1 MTQRRRRA
9 LTGLIATLMLLTVAF
24 AAIRI
29 RASWPGFDS
38 LFARAASI
46 VEPAPLAPAHHDLE
60 GTKDCQSCHATT
72 SDIPNTKCL
81 SCHQEIGDRIAGK
94 IGFHG
99 TELTGNC
106 AQCHRDHRTDLIVF
120 DRAKFNH
127 RQAVFQLVES
137 HATLECEAC
146 HRKPQAAADSL
157 ATTRFDFVG
166 LAHERCEDCHRD
178 PHQGTLTSDSVSCE
192 HCHDQTAFTGRHLV
206 FEHGR
211 DSQFPLR
218 GAHASLACAK
228 CHTPP
233 HADAPLAEAKFLG
246 LGKTCADCH
255 QDPHRGT
262 LTSNGRDCTEC
273 HDESGWTGRSLEFDH
288 SNVAAFPLRGKHAS
302 VGCAECHKSSGG
314 TGKLATADFATT
326 ATTCASCHADP
337 HAGQFQGADCATCHQ
352 ESGFRQPDLLFR
364 HTSVDRFPLTGAHAD
379 VACDACHIE
388 KQDVAGAETATFR
401 GLSTACSACHLDP
414 HVAGTSATAATRARP
429 ELADPALA
437 DQRASDASDCARCH
451 DTKTFRGAQMTF
463 DHAKMSN
470 FTLDETHRSLSC
482 TECHSSLVFRATP
495 TSCADCH
502 REVSDAIAGRIELAG
517 KREQLEASPHAGLV
531 TCSQCHD
538 TTKKT
543 EALERLA
550 EKCGDCHTAHYTSLA
565 LTQSSSF
572 GDRVAHLRRASASGT
587 DPSASAATARDLDA
601 LLRLAAHDFQAADK
615 LLRTRFED
623 SR

>member
-1 MTQRRRRA
+1 MTQRRRRL
-9 LTGLIATLMLLTVAF
+9 LTALIATLMLVTVAF

-29 RASWPGFDS
+29 RAAWPGFDS

-46 VEPAPLAPAHHDLE
+46 VEPAPLAAAHHDLE
-60 GTKDCQSCHATT
+60 GTKDCRSCHATT
-72 SDIPNTKCL
+72 TDIPNSRCL
-81 SCHQEIGDRIAGK
+81 NCHQEIGDRIAGA

-99 TELTGNC
+99 KELTGNC
-106 AQCHRDHRTDLIVF
+106 AQCHRDHRSELIVF

-127 RQAVFQLVES
+127 RQATFPLVEK

-146 HRKPQAAADSL
+146 HRKQQPAMDPV
-157 ATTRFDFVG
+157 ATPRFDFLG

-178 PHQGTLTSDSVSCE
+178 PHQGTLTSDDVNCE
-192 HCHDQTAFTGRHLV
+192 HCHDQTAFTGRHLA

-211 DSQFPLR
+211 DSSFPLR

-228 CHTPP
+228 CHTPSRP
-233 HADAPLAEAKFLG
+233 DAPLAEAKFRG

-262 LTSNGRDCTEC
+262 LTSNDRNCTEC
-273 HDESGWTGRSLEFDH
+273 HDESGWTGRNLEFDH
-288 SNVAAFPLRGKHAS
+288 SKVTAFPLRGKHANVACS
-302 VGCAECHKSSGG
+302 QCHKDTDASGR
-314 TGKLATADFATT
+314 LATADFATT

-337 HAGQFQGADCATCHQ
+337 HAGQFQGADCATCHR
-352 ESGFRQPDLLFR
+352 ESGFRQPDVLFR
-364 HTSVDRFPLTGAHAD
+364 HASVDRFPLTGAHAD
-379 VACDACHIE
+379 VACAQCHIE
-388 KQDVAGAETATFR
+388 KGAASGVEATTFR
-401 GLSTACSACHLDP
+401 GLSSACSTCHLDP
-414 HVAGTSATAATRARP
+414 HVAGTSASRTTRARP

-482 TECHSSLVFRATP
+482 TECHSTLVFRPTP
-495 TSCADCH
+495 TTCAECH
-502 REVSDAIAGRIELAG
+502 RDVSDAMAGRIELAG
-517 KREQLEASPHAGLV
+517 KLEQVEPSPHAGLV

-538 TTKKT
+538 TTKRNET
-543 EALERLA
+543 FERLA
-550 EKCGDCHTAHYTSLA
+550 EKCGDCHTPHYTSLA
-565 LTQSSSF
+565 LTQGSSF
-572 GDRVAHLRRASASGT
+572 GERVARLRRAAVSGSNSKAAGTT
-587 DPSASAATARDLDA
+587 DRDLDT
-601 LLRLAAHDFQAADK
+601 LLRFAAHDFQSADK
-615 LLRTRFED
+615 LLRLRFED